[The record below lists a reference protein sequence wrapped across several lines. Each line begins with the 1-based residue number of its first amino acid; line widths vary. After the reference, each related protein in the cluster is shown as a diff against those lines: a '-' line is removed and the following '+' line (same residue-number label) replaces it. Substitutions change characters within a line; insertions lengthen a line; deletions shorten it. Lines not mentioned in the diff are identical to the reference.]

1 MEAAV
6 DNPCLV
12 GKHSNVVIVV
22 GDRQNLLPIHPLGD
36 LGPQEERNVTGV
48 VRERDLCRRIAVGHC
63 EIAAGVE
70 LDRGHAIQR
79 RHRSEN

>member
-48 VRERDLCRRIAVGHC
+48 VRERDLCHCIAVGDC
-63 EIAAGVE
+63 EIAAGLE
-70 LDRGHAIQR
+70 LGRRHGIQR
-79 RHRSEN
+79 